1 MFQKGLTHARTHALT
16 RTRTWVPTWRRQ
28 KSIRVATSSTTSCAF
43 SIVRKLTYRYKRDHW
58 IALPSIESQLRPC
71 FERRLLWS
79 ALLGRRRACVCMCVG
94 ACEWVDA
101 LERERVCVCVCVCVR
116 ARERKKDQLLH
127 AWVCFEGSKRE
138 GRKRVTICLRVQ
150 YLFFCEA
157 SERGSRSFVPISTMS
172 SASSLPSTVFLVD
185 VESRIESLSSFR
197 EKKSSGSSLGFGF
210 ASPTKDSVPPP
221 STFHAQHLFV

>member
-1 MFQKGLTHARTHALT
+1 M
-16 RTRTWVPTWRRQ
+16 
-28 KSIRVATSSTTSCAF
+28 
-43 SIVRKLTYRYKRDHW
+43 
-58 IALPSIESQLRPC
+58 
-71 FERRLLWS
+71 
-79 ALLGRRRACVCMCVG
+79 
-94 ACEWVDA
+94 
-101 LERERVCVCVCVCVR
+101 
-116 ARERKKDQLLH
+116 
-127 AWVCFEGSKRE
+127 
-138 GRKRVTICLRVQ
+138 TICLRVQ

-210 ASPTKDSVPPP
+210 GPGLASPTKDSVPPP